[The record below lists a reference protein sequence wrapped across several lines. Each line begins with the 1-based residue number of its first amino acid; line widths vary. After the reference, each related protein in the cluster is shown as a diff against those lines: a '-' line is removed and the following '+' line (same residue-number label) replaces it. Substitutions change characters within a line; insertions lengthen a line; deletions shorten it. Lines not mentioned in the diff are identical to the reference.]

1 MVGGGGEEEVDAGFE
16 AAPGTF
22 RAGAPAAAAAALA
35 LAAFAAAVLAAAI
48 AAAVAESGG
57 KPGPATAPLRS
68 PVGDIQE
75 LACQRSNSR
84 LASSTETWKG
94 TTRGWRT
101 PRR

>member
-22 RAGAPAAAAAALA
+22 RAGAPAAAAA

-48 AAAVAESGG
+48 ATAVAESGG
-57 KPGPATAPLRS
+57 KPGPATGPLRS